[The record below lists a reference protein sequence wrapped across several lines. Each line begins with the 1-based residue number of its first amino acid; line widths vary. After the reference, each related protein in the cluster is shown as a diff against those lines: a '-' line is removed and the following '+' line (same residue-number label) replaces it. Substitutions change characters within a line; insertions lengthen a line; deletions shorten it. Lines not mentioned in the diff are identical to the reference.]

1 MRPGAKVSATTW
13 AVEPG
18 TVTERLDQ
26 VVAEE
31 PMEIR
36 AAAGGVTTTVAVTM
50 RTPGHDFELA
60 AGFLH
65 NEGVVSSRE
74 DLSRIVYCA
83 DEPQNYNVV
92 TVNLR
97 NSAAVDL
104 PSLERHFLT
113 SSACGVC
120 GAASLESL
128 EARGCAPLRDE
139 SRVAARALMRMPEQ
153 MRNAQGLFQATG
165 GIHAVGLFDLEGTL
179 IEVREDVGRHNA
191 LDKLVGWALLE
202 DRLPLRE
209 RALLISGRASYEMVQ
224 KSLVAGISIV
234 CAVSA
239 PSSLAVAVARQFG
252 ITLVGFLRGEH
263 FNVYTGRER
272 IVPD

>member
-36 AAAGGVTTTVAVTM
+36 VAAGGVTTTVAVTM